1 MRCLSYIDFNG
12 NLSYEVSTKTLIIT
26 TTYEDG
32 QEVEKVQRNISLRR
46 FYTLLKH
53 QYDANKHQL
62 DVLTN

>member
-26 TTYEDG
+26 TTYEDD
-32 QEVEKVQRNISLRR
+32 QEVEKVRRNISLRR
-46 FYTLLKH
+46 FYTLLKQ

-62 DVLTN
+62 DVIN